1 MLELTNKDFKV
12 TGASQV
18 AQTVKTLPE
27 VLGSLCQRSCQKY
40 KASVLNISGV
50 KGHSYSFLPTFT

>member
-27 VLGSLCQRSCQKY
+27 VQETQD
-40 KASVLNISGV
+40 
-50 KGHSYSFLPTFT
+50 

>member
-1 MLELTNKDFKV
+1 MKKQEKCIKIQNQEEKVSRNSETALMLELTNKDFKV

-27 VLGSLCQRSCQKY
+27 VQETQD
-40 KASVLNISGV
+40 
-50 KGHSYSFLPTFT
+50 